1 MKVILAAK
9 SIYPFHPVG
18 GVQKHA
24 YYLAKFLTK
33 NNIDVEIVARLD
45 KKGKPRREK
54 IDGITYTLIR
64 PAIYRYIEYPVGW
77 IGVHL
82 FSWSLAKYLQ
92 KKEFDVLHAFDFVTC
107 FVRAALVGQPID
119 VDCAGQKRIRQKSQE
134 LQATLAWPPT
144 HICLRLPYT
153 LKWFACDGL
162 LVV

>member
-1 MKVILAAK
+1 MKVILATK
-9 SIYPFHPVG
+9 SIYPFHSVI
-18 GVQKHA
+18 GVQKYA

-92 KKEFDVLHAFDFVTC
+92 KKEFDVLHAFDIVSYKYLKFRDRRPTLMSGSPSRASTC
-107 FVRAALVGQPID
+107 RMETSLHWTA
-119 VDCAGQKRIRQKSQE
+119 S
-134 LQATLAWPPT
+134 T
-144 HICLRLPYT
+144 RLH
-153 LKWFACDGL
+153 GL
-162 LVV
+162 FERHVPREMRRRSG